1 MALKKSKTAPAATE
15 QENESATEMMT
26 PEEHA
31 AAQENMNDQMN
42 SGANSERLRLAS
54 ALMCRTFNIPEDFRI
69 TKFNDK
75 GKVIDLTLEGDDFI
89 VSVTIKNSEA
99 HPGLMPQ

>member
-1 MALKKSKTAPAATE
+1 MALKKSKTAPATTE
-15 QENESATEMMT
+15 QEKESVEMMT

-31 AAQENMNDQMN
+31 AAQEGMNDQMN

-54 ALMCRTFNIPEDFRI
+54 ALVCRTFNIPEDFRI

>member
-1 MALKKSKTAPAATE
+1 MALKKSKTTPTTTE
-15 QENESATEMMT
+15 QENEPVEMMT

-31 AAQENMNDQMN
+31 AAQEGMNDQMN

-54 ALMCRTFNIPEDFRI
+54 ALVCRTFNIPEDFRI

>member
-1 MALKKSKTAPAATE
+1 MALKKSKTTSATTE
-15 QENESATEMMT
+15 QESEPSEMMT

-31 AAQENMNDQMN
+31 AAQESMNDQMN

-54 ALMCRTFNIPEDFRI
+54 ALVCRTFNIPEDFRI